1 MAKAS
6 WCTVAPMSGS
16 KNGSIAISASAHTG
30 RAARTTN
37 VTVTNA
43 NGTRPTAAIA
53 VSQAGAAVVS
63 TIDATKPDIPKTGGT
78 LTINGTSN
86 SQKLRIFVGLFTT
99 GQVILLPVV
108 NGLTGTISI
117 NGATAV
123 PLVKETNANPLW
135 AVFEVY
141 VPTGDPG
148 AAARYNYVLN
158 LVFGASNFA
167 VDANYK
173 IRVVDSRHSDYDKP
187 SADWPADG
195 TIANVTPPIGAVDCT
210 TKLLAGASVVSVA
223 PASVSLVNAGT
234 AQNVAISSNDDWTVS

>member
-63 TIDATKPDIPKTGGT
+63 TIDATKPDLPKTGGT
-78 LTINGTSN
+78 VIINGTSN
-86 SQKLRIFVGLFTT
+86 SQKLR
-99 GQVILLPVV
+99 VILGVV
-108 NGLTGTISI
+108 LAETATALSLVYSTKATISI
-117 NGATAV
+117 NGGT
-123 PLVKETNANPLW
+123 PTELVSDRSG
-135 AVFEVY
+135 VY
-141 VPTGDPG
+141 QIYTPSGDPG
-148 AAARYNYVLN
+148 ATAKYNYAITFTFNGSSIFPVDIFHIVRVL
-158 LVFGASNFA
+158 
-167 VDANYK
+167 
-173 IRVVDSRHSDYDKP
+173 DSRNPDYEAEVIP
-187 SADWPADG
+187 QTALVRPAP
-195 TIANVTPPIGAVDCT
+195 TGAVDC
-210 TKLLAGASVVSVA
+210 KFKFLAGLSTVSAA

-234 AQNVAISSNDDWTVS
+234 AQNVAITSNDDWTVS